1 MFRKITE
8 IQQRSEIQQ
17 KYQHPVKIKAITF
30 PLFSTDVDGMLI
42 DDATNIMT
50 PPYTQNLFWHQHCWH
65 HYFNKHYT
73 LLF

>member
-50 PPYTQNLFWHQHCWH
+50 PP
-65 HYFNKHYT
+65 
-73 LLF
+73 